1 MIRIK
6 ENVCAQKIELGY
18 KWKKKKKKKKRAG
31 DKMEN
36 NYQVSSKKDSLK
48 HSL

>member
-1 MIRIK
+1 MS
-6 ENVCAQKIELGY
+6 CAQKIELGY
-18 KWKKKKKKKKRAG
+18 KWEKKKKRAG

-36 NYQVSSKKDSLK
+36 NYQESSKKDSLK